1 MKRKLAILSLVLLVG
16 LSSSLPAAAQVVF
29 QLSSNVRSIRQ
40 EGTTEAVGTV
50 ALVAITDGNIGAGST
65 IDLDFGTELITTGT
79 VTCSAAACVA
89 PANFTLATDASVL
102 RLTFVTTVAFMAGDT
117 LSIAGARVDAN
128 AFGVGTITA
137 DLAVTIPAGSPAIT
151 FFVATSLPV
160 AAVENEAMTVE
171 IDPVGPILTEVQ
183 SFSITA
189 TENFNQALT
198 SATDEAGFGPAPVG
212 GTTVDTVVKLIFSD
226 VPVGAIIT
234 FDDFAG
240 SSSTLTPTTGF
251 TTFTSDEGFQTA
263 VVDVPI
269 TATSTTGANERLVV
283 NFTASAP
290 DAVIP
295 PGLFLGSVTVTLA
308 GGTAPDVPTFADN
321 TQGTV
326 LISGPSPS
334 PLVII
339 SGNGQIGT
347 VGMELPQPLVVKVQ
361 DENRNPVAEQTITFA
376 ATIGGGVVSEASAT
390 TDAQGMAQIRATLGP
405 EPGTHKF
412 TATLDSRSVTFFAS
426 ALPIQIPPFS
436 FTRVVPHIVAG
447 GGFLTQIAIVNLAE
461 EENPIQINILSQAGD
476 IVRTETSILQP
487 SGRADVSTGGADRLA
502 ELIIQ
507 WAVIGSEF
515 PVGVSIFFD
524 VKLPGSDT
532 PGTAAGVS
540 AAKSLRTIRLPF
552 AFAQAGQAQTGLLTL
567 GLALSNPSGNS
578 SVIDL
583 DLLGVGGE
591 MRAQDS
597 INLPPF
603 GQTAFVLS
611 EIPEFGGFLQG
622 QTLFFGSVAI
632 KASEPISVIG
642 VGSESGQFFA
652 VPHFSQA
659 VSCFLAPLFPPQP
672 SIIPHIAVGGG
683 WATQISITNLCGVE
697 NPVRIE
703 VFDQAGTLV
712 ESFLGSDTI
721 LLPRGA
727 AVFSSPEGERFGAL
741 PVGPRW
747 ARLTANLPIGVH
759 VLLDFKSASSEV
771 HTGAVGTSESPPS
784 THFALP
790 VAFAPAAAGQSAPLT
805 MGLALA
811 NVFDSTNDI
820 LLKLVD
826 PLGRVVAEESSVSL
840 PPQGQTAVV
849 VSDLPAFN
857 AFLDSQPEFSGTLFV
872 IASQPVSPL
881 GVGFFGSAFAIP
893 AFAIPNGGQ

>member
-1 MKRKLAILSLVLLVG
+1 MKHKLAILSLVLLVG
-16 LSSSLPAAAQVVF
+16 LSFSLPAFAVVVF
-29 QLSSNVRSIRQ
+29 QVSSNIRSIRQ

-50 ALVAITDGNIGAGST
+50 VLAAITNGNIGAGSS
-65 IDLDFGTELITTGT
+65 IGLDYGTKLITTGT
-79 VTCSAAACVA
+79 VTCSAAVCDA
-89 PANFTLATDASVL
+89 PANFILTTDESVL
-102 RLTFVTTVAFMAGDT
+102 MVTFVTTVAFQAGDT
-117 LSIAGARVDAN
+117 LIITGARIDAN

-137 DLAVTIPAGSPAIT
+137 DLSGKSPGLFPFT
-151 FFVATSLPV
+151 FSSTSVPV
-160 AAVENEAMTVE
+160 ADVRPQATTVE
-171 IDPVGPILTEVQ
+171 INPTGPILTEVQ
-183 SFSITA
+183 SFSISVA
-189 TENFNQALT
+189 ENFSQALT
-198 SATDEAGFGPAPVG
+198 SATDEAGLGPAPSG
-212 GTTVDTVVKLIFSD
+212 GITVDSVVELTFSD
-226 VPVGAIIT
+226 VPVGVTISLV
-234 FDDFAG
+234 DFAD
-240 SSSTLTPTTGF
+240 SSSTLTPTTMF
-251 TTFTSDEGFQTA
+251 TDFTADSGSQTT
-263 VVDVPI
+263 VVDIAI
-269 TATSTTGANERLVV
+269 TATSTTANETLVV

-321 TQGTV
+321 TQGAV
-326 LISGPSPS
+326 RVSGPTPS

-347 VGMELPQPLVVKVQ
+347 VGTELPQPLIVKVQ
-361 DENRNPVAEQTITFA
+361 DENGNPVAEETVTFA
-376 ATIGGGVVSEASAT
+376 ATRGGGVVSEASAT
-390 TDAQGMAQIRATLGP
+390 TDAQGMAQTRATLGP

-412 TATLDSRSVTFFAS
+412 TATLNPRTVRTFFAS
-426 ALPIQIPPFS
+426 ARPIQIPPFP

-476 IVRTETSILQP
+476 IVRNETNILQP
-487 SGRADVSTGGADRLA
+487 SGRVDVSTGEARRFA
-502 ELIIQ
+502 ELTIE
-507 WAVIGSEF
+507 WAIVGSEL
-515 PVGVSIFFD
+515 PVGVSVFFD
-524 VKLPGSDT
+524 VRLPGSET

-540 AAKSLRTIRLPF
+540 ATKSLRTIRLPF
-552 AFAQAGQAQTGLLTL
+552 AFAQAGQAQTAPLTL
-567 GLALSNPSGNS
+567 GLALSNLSGNP

-583 DLLGVGGE
+583 DLLNVMGE
-591 MRAQDS
+591 VLVQDS
-597 INLPPF
+597 FTLAPF
-603 GQTAFVLS
+603 GQSAFVLA
-611 EIPEFGGFLQG
+611 ERPAFDAFLRDQH
-622 QTLFFGSVAI
+622 LFFGSVAI

-672 SIIPHIAVGGG
+672 TIIPHIAEGGG
-683 WATQISITNLCGVE
+683 WAAQISITNLCGAE

-721 LLPRGA
+721 LLPRGT
-727 AVFSSPEGERFGAL
+727 AVFSSPEGERFDAF
-741 PVGPRW
+741 PAGPRW
-747 ARLTANLPIGVH
+747 ARLTSNLPIGVH
-759 VLLDFKSASSEV
+759 VLLDFKSASSEAS
-771 HTGAVGTSESPPS
+771 TSAVGASESPPS

-790 VAFAPAAAGQSAPLT
+790 VAFAPSAAGQSASLT

-811 NVFDSTNDI
+811 NVSDSTNDI
-820 LLKLVD
+820 VLKLVD
-826 PLGRVVAEESSVSL
+826 PLGRVVAEESSISL
-840 PPQGQTAVV
+840 PPQGQAAVL

-857 AFLDSQPEFSGTLFV
+857 AFLNSQPEFSGTLFV